1 MNKDYQDILYEVRD
15 GVVRITINRPEVY
28 NAFRVRTV
36 EELIS
41 AFNRASEEKSSNV
54 VVFTG
59 AGEKAFCTG
68 GDQKV
73 HLSEDG
79 LYGPRGTVGFP
90 IEELQTAI
98 RDVRKVTIA
107 RVQGF
112 AIGGGNVF
120 ATLCD
125 LTIASEK
132 AVFGQVGPSV
142 GSVDPGW
149 GTAYLARIVGEK
161 KAREMWFLC
170 RRYPAAEAQAMGLV
184 NKVVPHDQLDAE
196 VDQWCKE
203 INLMSPT
210 ALTIAKRSFNADTEN
225 IRGISFL
232 GIETVKHYYQSE
244 ESKEGVRAFNERRK
258 PDFKKYVK

>member
-1 MNKDYQDILYEVRD
+1 MSKSFADVLYEVRD

-36 EELIS
+36 EELIE
-41 AFNRASEEKSSNV
+41 AFTLAGEEKSANV
-54 VVFTG
+54 VVLTG
-59 AGEKAFCTG
+59 AGDKAFCTG

-73 HLSEDG
+73 HLGDDG

-98 RDVRKVTIA
+98 RDCRKVTIA

-120 ATLCD
+120 ATICD

-149 GTAYLARIVGEK
+149 GTAYLARVVGEK

-170 RRYPAAEAQAMGLV
+170 RRYSAQEAVTMGLA
-184 NKVVPHDQLDAE
+184 NKAVPPDKLDAE
-196 VDQWCKE
+196 VDQWCRE

-210 ALTIAKRSFNADTEN
+210 ALTIAKRSFNADTES
-225 IRGISFL
+225 IRGISFM
-232 GIETVKHYYQSE
+232 GIQTVKHYYQTE
-244 ESKEGVRAFNERRK
+244 ESKEGVRAFNEKRK
-258 PDFKKYVK
+258 PDFKKYLS

>member
-1 MNKDYQDILYEVRD
+1 MTAYRDIIYDVGENA
-15 GVVRITINRPEVY
+15 VRITINRPDVM
-28 NAFRVRTV
+28 NAFRLQTV
-36 EELIS
+36 EELID
-41 AFNRASEEKSSNV
+41 AFQKANEERSVNA
-54 VVFTG
+54 VVFAG
-59 AGEKAFCTG
+59 AGDKAFCTG
-68 GDQKV
+68 GDQKA

-79 LYGPRGTVGFP
+79 LYGPRGTVGMP

-98 RDVRKVTIA
+98 RDLRKVSIA

-125 LTIASEK
+125 LTLASEK
-132 AVFGQVGPSV
+132 AVFGQVGPKV

-149 GTAYLARIVGEK
+149 GTALLARHVGEK
-161 KAREMWFLC
+161 KAREIWFLC
-170 RRYPAAEAQAMGLV
+170 RRYTAQQACEMGLV

-196 VDQWCKE
+196 VEAWAAD

-210 ALTIAKRSFNADTEN
+210 ALTIAKRSFNADSEN

-232 GIETVKHYYQSE
+232 GVQAVKHYYMSE

-258 PDFKKYVK
+258 PDFKKFL